1 MVMSQTSGFSQQGKV
16 THEMKDE
23 GYSIAHSSLPLNSK
37 ARIANTSTGKEL
49 EVTVTRL
56 IPASQNRIADVS
68 SDVWKELE
76 FAAGNDAR
84 IYTVVTAKPQVTA
97 PTIIASQTTTPQTT
111 ASQTATSQT
120 AMPQTAAPQV
130 IVSPGSQGYAAGSQG
145 YAAGSQGYA
154 AGSQGSGANVAQA
167 GTGSGALGDLPSG
180 IKFENNNNFIING
193 NPMTPSAVAPETITQ
208 QPAKPAVTYYQPP
221 AQPSVS
227 YQQPAQPSYQQPAQP
242 AVTYART
249 QPSQPSSDIWT
260 QLIKPAAQ
268 PSTAFEAP
276 LPAAAFDM
284 KPAKPSNVTYYEAP
298 RPVQPSVNVQNWTQP
313 LAPLAQPNPSA
324 VVYNS
329 GRQQTQ
335 PSVVIENWQQQPSE
349 TRAQQAQPLVTY
361 NIQTHT
367 VPLIPAEKKLPE
379 IQTNKI
385 SEIVSPATR
394 TFVFVDSS
402 PDTPVPSVTVNNGA
416 QSYRSVLDEQ
426 GKK

>member
-23 GYSIAHSSLPLNSK
+23 GFFIAHSSLPLNSK
-37 ARIANTSTGKEL
+37 ARIANTSTGKEV

-76 FAAGNDAR
+76 LSSGTDAR
-84 IYTVVTAKPQVTA
+84 IYTVVTPKPQTV
-97 PTIIASQTTTPQTT
+97 ASPAATPRTTV
-111 ASQTATSQT
+111 SQTAT
-120 AMPQTAAPQV
+120 PQV
-130 IVSPGSQGYAAGSQG
+130 IVPQ
-145 YAAGSQGYA
+145 
-154 AGSQGSGANVAQA
+154 SGAVQA
-167 GTGSGALGDLPSG
+167 AAPQYIVSGAQGAAAAPQSSGSLGDLPGG

-193 NPMTPSAVAPETITQ
+193 NPIAPSAAAPETPAQ

-227 YQQPAQPSYQQPAQP
+227 YQQPAQPVVTYQQPVQPAVARPQPAQP
-242 AVTYART
+242 SNDIWAQIIKPPNETRT
-249 QPSQPSSDIWT
+249 QPSAS
-260 QLIKPAAQ
+260 
-268 PSTAFEAP
+268 FETHEP
-276 LPAAAFDM
+276 KPAAAFDIQ
-284 KPAKPSNVTYYEAP
+284 PQQPKPSAVTYYDAP
-298 RPVQPSVNVQNWTQP
+298 RPVQPAVNMQNWTLP
-313 LAPLAQPNPSA
+313 LAPPAQPNPSA

-329 GRQQTQ
+329 RPQQTQ
-335 PSVVIENWQQQPSE
+335 PSVVIENWPQTQQPSE
-349 TRAQQAQPLVTY
+349 TRAQQAQPVV

-385 SEIVSPATR
+385 SEIVSPVTR

-402 PDTPVPSVTVNNGA
+402 PDTPVPSVTVNNGS